1 MKRETEAQF
10 PIMSLGY
17 RYAEEIRELR
27 AAGVGAIV
35 IGIPW
40 EMIRPHEMQAR
51 SNHGGQTL
59 DKLAARGG
67 LGACEALAVLDD
79 RRWERMPKA
88 EAVKQL
94 AARVA
99 QFAAGR
105 QALADR
111 EAQDH
116 GE

>member
-1 MKRETEAQF
+1 MKRETEGLF
-10 PIMSLGY
+10 PIMALGY
-17 RYAEEIRELR
+17 RHDEDIRELL
-27 AAGVGAIV
+27 AAGVDVIA

-59 DKLAARGG
+59 DRLAARGG
-67 LGACEALAVLDD
+67 LSACEALAVLDD

-111 EAQDH
+111 EGPEH
-116 GE
+116 G

>member
-1 MKRETEAQF
+1 MGDLF
-10 PIMSLGY
+10 PIMALGY
-17 RYAEEIRELR
+17 RHAEDIRELR
-27 AAGVGAIV
+27 AAGVDVIV

-51 SNHGGQTL
+51 INHGGQS
-59 DKLAARGG
+59 LARLAERGG
-67 LGACEALAVLDD
+67 LGTCEALAVLDD

-111 EAQDH
+111 VAQDEH
-116 GE
+116 